1 MFELLNLEGAPL
13 KFAVKIKR
21 NAVQDSKRFLL
32 DLLST
37 IVLKGKFLANF
48 SSNFICMYFTL
59 RLVHVLMLTKYGKC
73 ICKPYNMKV
82 KCVVYLLCLWI
93 DNLKIC

>member
-1 MFELLNLEGAPL
+1 MFELLNLVGAPL

-48 SSNFICMYFTL
+48 SSNLYVFYSTFGARVNVDQI
-59 RLVHVLMLTKYGKC
+59 
-73 ICKPYNMKV
+73 
-82 KCVVYLLCLWI
+82 W
-93 DNLKIC
+93 